1 MTTEHSTFYIIAE
14 FLFSILILVGLSV
27 GIVYLGIILKEMIK
41 GALGKD

>member
-1 MTTEHSTFYIIAE
+1 MTEDHGTLYIIAE

-27 GIVYLGIILKEMIK
+27 GIVYLGIILKEMLK